1 MFCVLQKKVLSF
13 GPNRTVEVW
22 PNSSAEPKLQS
33 VFTSNVVGLIQKDR
47 KNETF
52 VILHPN
58 LFQKVLCITKVG
70 QAGNM
75 AGREN
80 SNRQASKTLKYV
92 PEDTI

>member
-1 MFCVLQKKVLSF
+1 MKVLSF